1 MNQVLRPIL
10 ASILSGIC
18 ALLVPEANAGHPP
31 SLWEDWEL
39 HEEVWLDA
47 PKWEGPDA
55 FRQLDEILPTPTDVR
70 LASGAPGPGYWQQ
83 KVDYAIDKIE
93 EVETFLKQ
101 RTEDSTPMDETLQQ
115 MLSLFSDSL

>member
-10 ASILSGIC
+10 ATILCGIC
-18 ALLVPEANAGHPP
+18 ALLIPDANAGHPP
-31 SLWEDWEL
+31 SLWEDWEM

-83 KVDYAIDKIE
+83 KVDYAIDVRLD
-93 EVETFLKQ
+93 VESHRLEGSE
-101 RTEDSTPMDETLQQ
+101 RIVS
-115 MLSLFSDSL
+115 SD